1 VSAGAVAKALPLTG
15 KRVLVT
21 GGAKRIGR
29 AVALSLAEAGADVFI
44 TYRDSEAEAKATV
57 ADVRTLGVKSE
68 AVVCNVRD
76 EASVKSAVAEA
87 VAYLGGLD
95 ILVNNAGSFET
106 VNLEDIT
113 VEAWDAIFE
122 TNTRGPFLVAR
133 AALPHL
139 RESRGRIINLGSL
152 GGLHPWVTHGHYCAS
167 KAALHMLSQT
177 MAKAWAPEV
186 AVNCV
191 APGMIVLGETN
202 PFFEH
207 FVKKTPMGRNGTGE
221 DCAEAVLFFAT
232 ATSFITGQLIAVDG
246 GLGLSSR
253 GEGSGDQ

>member
-1 VSAGAVAKALPLTG
+1 VSVGGEMYSPLAG

-29 AVALSLAEAGADVFI
+29 DVALMLAQAGADVVI
-44 TYRDSEAEAKATV
+44 TYRNSEAEAKATV
-57 ADVRTLGVKSE
+57 AEVQALGVK
-68 AVVCNVRD
+68 ATAIFCNVRD
-76 EASVKSAVAEA
+76 EAGVKGAVTEA

-106 VNLEDIT
+106 VTLEDIT

-139 RESRGRIINLGSL
+139 RKFKGRIINLGSL
-152 GGLHPWVTHGHYCAS
+152 GGLNPWTTHGHYCAS

-202 PFFEH
+202 SFFEH
-207 FVKKTPMGRNGTGE
+207 FIKKTPMGRNGTGD
-221 DCAEAVLFFAT
+221 DCAAAVLFFAT

-246 GLGLSSR
+246 GLGLASR
-253 GEGSGDQ
+253 GEGSGGE

>member
-1 VSAGAVAKALPLTG
+1 V
-15 KRVLVT
+15 
-21 GGAKRIGR
+21 
-29 AVALSLAEAGADVFI
+29 I
-44 TYRDSEAEAKATV
+44 TYRESEAEAKKTVATV
-57 ADVRTLGVKSE
+57 QAFGVKSM
-68 AVVCNVRD
+68 AIACNVRE
-76 EASVKSAVAEA
+76 EASVQSAVAEA
-87 VAYLGGLD
+87 VDYLGGLD

-106 VNLEDIT
+106 VALEDIT
-113 VEAWDAIFE
+113 VEAWDAMFE

-139 RESRGRIINLGSL
+139 RAGKGRIINLGSL
-152 GGLHPWVTHGHYCAS
+152 GGLHPWTTHGHYCAS

-191 APGMIVLGETN
+191 APGMIVLGETS

-207 FVKKTPMGRNGTGE
+207 FIQKTPMNRNGTGE

-253 GEGSGDQ
+253 GEGSGGQ

>member
-1 VSAGAVAKALPLTG
+1 VSVGAEKHAPLAGQ
-15 KRVLVT
+15 RVLIT

-29 AVALSLAEAGADVFI
+29 DIALSLAKAGADIVI
-44 TYRDSEAEAKATV
+44 TFRDSGAEAQKTV
-57 ADVRTLGVKSE
+57 ADVQALGVKSS
-68 AVVCNVRD
+68 AVACNVRD
-76 EASVKSAVAEA
+76 EASVKSAVDEA

-106 VNLEDIT
+106 VELEDIT

-133 AALPHL
+133 AALPRL
-139 RESRGRIINLGSL
+139 RESKGRIINLGSL
-152 GGLHPWVTHGHYCAS
+152 GGLNPWTTHGHYCAS

-202 PFFEH
+202 AFFEH
-207 FVKKTPMGRNGTGE
+207 FIKKTPMKRNGTGD

-253 GEGSGDQ
+253 GEGSGGE

>member
-1 VSAGAVAKALPLTG
+1 VSAGVEKTLSLAG
-15 KRVLVT
+15 KRVLIT
-21 GGAKRIGR
+21 GGARRIGR
-29 AVALSLAEAGADVFI
+29 AIALSLAQAGANVVI
-44 TYRDSEAEAKATV
+44 TYRDSEAEAKETV
-57 ADVRTLGVKSE
+57 ADVQAFGVKSA

-76 EASVKSAVAEA
+76 EGSIKAAVAEA

-106 VNLEDIT
+106 VELEEIT

-133 AALPHL
+133 AALSHL
-139 RESRGRIINLGSL
+139 RASRGRIINLGSL
-152 GGLHPWVTHGHYCAS
+152 GGLNPWTTHGHYCAS

-202 PFFEH
+202 SFFDH
-207 FVKKTPMGRNGTGE
+207 FIKKTPMNRNGTGE

-232 ATSFITGQLIAVDG
+232 ATPFITGQLIAVDG
-246 GLGLSSR
+246 GLGLASR
-253 GEGSGDQ
+253 GEGNGNQ

>member
-1 VSAGAVAKALPLTG
+1 VSVEALEKKLSLSG

-29 AVALSLAEAGADVFI
+29 AIALSLAEAGAEIVI
-44 TYRDSEAEAKATV
+44 TYRDSEAEAKKTV
-57 ADVRTLGVKSE
+57 ADVEAFGVK
-68 AVVCNVRD
+68 ATAILCNVRD
-76 EASVKSAVAEA
+76 EASVKNSVAEA

-106 VNLEDIT
+106 IALEDIT

-139 RESRGRIINLGSL
+139 RASKGRIINLGSL
-152 GGLHPWVTHGHYCAS
+152 GGLNPWTTHGHYCAS

-202 PFFEH
+202 SFFDH
-207 FVKKTPMGRNGTGE
+207 FIKKTPMNRNGTGE
-221 DCAEAVLFFAT
+221 DCAEAVMFFAT

-246 GLGLSSR
+246 GLGLASR
-253 GEGSGDQ
+253 GEGSGNQ